1 MNIKFYHAQDVRE
14 HFEGYTESDEPEV
27 IVTDRFTKLDCI
39 PATVKYIVHCSSG
52 YDNLPQIPD
61 TVKLFRAVTGNVK
74 QVAEY
79 VLSMTLHTLRKL
91 SECNMTTWTR
101 PLGTTLY
108 DKRILIIGYGH
119 IGKEVARLYSMFTDN
134 IHVYDPYVEH
144 GFTKGNLDKLDYDII
159 TVHVPLN
166 TYTTKMLAKPFFS
179 TIPIDTL
186 FINAARQGV
195 VNEDDLRD
203 WIQRGGK
210 AIIDTFN
217 EEPYTGNL
225 QEVAVCTP
233 HMGAMTIES
242 QRMMILEPKHDFEH
256 YIRTKRS

>member
-1 MNIKFYHAQDVRE
+1 MNIKFYHAHDVRE
-14 HFEGYTESDEPEV
+14 HFEGYTISDEPEV
-27 IVTDRFTKLDCI
+27 IVTDRFTKLDSI
-39 PATVKYIVHCSSG
+39 PPTVKYIVHCSSG
-52 YDNLPQIPD
+52 FENLPEIPD
-61 TVKLFRAVTGNVK
+61 TVKLFRATTANVK

-91 SECNMTTWTR
+91 PQCDVASWTR

-108 DKRILIIGYGH
+108 DKRVLVIGYGH

-144 GFTKGNLDKLDYDII
+144 EFTKGNLDKLDYDVV
-159 TVHVPLN
+159 TVHVPLS
-166 TYTTKMLAKPFFS
+166 TQTKQMLSKPFFS
-179 TIPIDTL
+179 TLPTTTL

-195 VNEDDLRD
+195 LNENDLRD
-203 WIQRGGK
+203 WIQRGGT

-217 EEPYTGNL
+217 EEPYTGDL
-225 QEVAVCTP
+225 QNVAVCTP
-233 HMGAMTIES
+233 HMGAMTVES
-242 QRMMILEPKHDFEH
+242 QRAMITQPKHDFEH